1 MVDKTQANS
10 SNVVEGALDLPRR
23 LRVLDLLQEQQVFVI
38 DLLPPPLLVDLV
50 ARRLRLQVQLL
61 LVDDVDDATL
71 RVRRRNRRTASQAV
85 MLLKDF
91 SKQDAIF
98 AIDAFLKFPDFY
110 SLDVVMPNFHTN
122 VPSNRPATFPPP

>member
-1 MVDKTQANS
+1 M
-10 SNVVEGALDLPRR
+10 PRR

-38 DLLPPPLLVDLV
+38 HLLPPPLLVDLV

-85 MLLKDF
+85 MLLKNF

-98 AIDAFLKFPDFY
+98 AIDAFLKFPDSD
-110 SLDVVMPNFHTN
+110 SLDVVKPNFHTN
-122 VPSNRPATFPPP
+122 VPSNRPDTFPPP